1 MQILRRSNSAYQDVS
16 HACNLSHSKLSAN
29 INEIRYWPVLSVT
42 IRGWGRVEEGSRDA
56 RQRVRQSRRIEN
68 RERERDGQTERK
80 SRGKGTKERETC
92 KDRRERKRWTLHPV
106 GVRALRS
113 YKCGFVSS
121 FTGQSNGLR

>member
-56 RQRVRQSRRIEN
+56 RQRVRQSWRIEN
-68 RERERDGQTERK
+68 GETERERGREGVKQRENAGERERKREKRVKIEERERDRHSTP
-80 SRGKGTKERETC
+80 S
-92 KDRRERKRWTLHPV
+92 V
-106 GVRALRS
+106 
-113 YKCGFVSS
+113 
-121 FTGQSNGLR
+121 